1 MNCESFNNLL
11 LRLFFMAAY
20 EILQWECDRIFWET
34 ELFSKKCQLKKEH
47 YFLYCDCVEKDT
59 VDAVQNL
66 YVET

>member
-1 MNCESFNNLL
+1 
-11 LRLFFMAAY
+11 MAEL

-34 ELFSKKCQLKKEH
+34 EMFSKKCQLKKEH

-66 YVET
+66 YVKN